1 MKDRK
6 RKIKIAFFADI
17 LVKDFDGAS
26 RTMFHIIERI
36 PKDEFE
42 FVFFCGMPP
51 KRDIGHEVF
60 VVPSIPIPFNSTY
73 KLAIPMFS
81 WFSMRKRLKEFRPD
95 VIHIASPS
103 PLGDFAF
110 QYKRSRDIPVITIYH
125 THFLSY
131 ISYYLRPLPFLSNPA
146 VKTIA
151 YGQKKF
157 YDQSSLMYIPTMQM
171 VHELH
176 RYKFDTSKMKIWQRG
191 MNHELFNPNKRDIPR
206 IKSITKND
214 KPNILFASRLV
225 WEKNLATLIRIY
237 RKSKIEGDKYNFIIA
252 GDGVAHDKLK
262 EKMPDAY
269 MLGKVDHDSL
279 AALYA
284 SADIFL
290 FPSVSETYGNV
301 VVEAM
306 ASGCPCII
314 ARGGGSQSL
323 VEHGKTGFL
332 CEPEDEADYLSRINQ
347 VQEDHNLREDFI
359 SNGIEYTKTL
369 NWDTLCET
377 YFDDI
382 ARLGS
387 TGDLPLDTVRVQ

>member
-6 RKIKIAFFADI
+6 RKIKVAFFADI

-51 KRDIGHEVF
+51 KQDIGHEVF
-60 VVPSIPIPFNSTY
+60 KVPSIPIPFNSTY

-81 WFSMRKRLKEFRPD
+81 WFSMRKRLKQFRPD

-110 QYKRSRDIPVITIYH
+110 QYKRTRDIPVLTIYH

-131 ISYYLRPLPFLSNPA
+131 ISYYLRPLPFLAKPA
-146 VKTIA
+146 VKTVA

-157 YDQSSLMYIPTMQM
+157 YDKSALMYIPTMQM
-171 VHELH
+171 VDEL
-176 RYKFDTSKMKIWQRG
+176 RAFKFDTSKMKIWQRG
-191 MNHELFNPNKRDIPR
+191 MNHTLFNPTKRDLTR
-206 IKSITKND
+206 IKEITNND

-225 WEKNLATLIRIY
+225 WEKNLATFINIY
-237 RKSKIEGDKYNFIIA
+237 RLSKERGDKYNFIIA
-252 GDGVAHDKLK
+252 GDGVAEQSLK
-262 EKMPDAY
+262 EKMPSAF
-269 MLGKVDHDSL
+269 MLGKIDHDTL
-279 AALYA
+279 AILYA
-284 SADIFL
+284 SADVFL

-306 ASGCPCII
+306 ASGCPCVI
-314 ARGGGSQSL
+314 AKGGGSQSL
-323 VEHGKTGFL
+323 VDHGRTGFL
-332 CEPEDEADYLSRINQ
+332 CEPDNAEDYLRRIDEVIENK
-347 VQEDHNLREDFI
+347 ELRDGFI
-359 SNGIEYTKTL
+359 QDGIQYTKGL
-369 NWDTLCET
+369 NWETLCDT
-377 YFDDI
+377 YFDDL
-382 ARLGS
+382 ARLGN
-387 TGDLPLDTVRVQ
+387 TGELPEDTVVL

>member
-1 MKDRK
+1 MKNRK

-26 RTMFHIIERI
+26 RTMFQIIERI

-42 FVFFCGMPP
+42 FLFFCGMSP
-51 KRDIGHEVF
+51 KEDIGHEVF
-60 VVPSIPIPFNSTY
+60 RVPSIPIPFNSTY

-81 WFSMRKRLKEFRPD
+81 WFSMRKRLNEFRPD

-110 QYKRSRDIPVITIYH
+110 QYKRNRDIPVITIYH

-131 ISYYLRPLPFLSNPA
+131 IGYYLRPLPFL
-146 VKTIA
+146 VKTVLKTVA

-171 VHELH
+171 VEEL
-176 RYKFDTSKMKIWQRG
+176 KGFNFDTKKMKIWQRG
-191 MNHELFNPNKRDIPR
+191 MNHELFNPSKRDVPR
-206 IKSITKND
+206 IKELTQNG
-214 KPNILFASRLV
+214 KPNVLFASRLV

-237 RKSKIEGDKYNFIIA
+237 RKSKDEGDKYNFIIA
-252 GDGVAHDKLK
+252 GDGVAEKPLT

-269 MLGKVDHDSL
+269 MLGKVDHDTL

-284 SADIFL
+284 SADVFL

-306 ASGCPCII
+306 ASGCPCVI
-314 ARGGGSQSL
+314 AKGGGSQSL
-323 VEHGKTGFL
+323 VVHGKTGFL
-332 CEPEDEADYLSRINQ
+332 CDPEDASDYLARIDQ
-347 VQEDHNLREDFI
+347 IIGDPSLRKELV
-359 SNGIEYTKTL
+359 SNGIEYTQSL
-369 NWDTLCET
+369 NWESLCET
-377 YFDDI
+377 YFDDV

-387 TGDLPLDTVRVQ
+387 TGELPSDTVEV

>member
-51 KRDIGHEVF
+51 KEDIGHEVF
-60 VVPSIPIPFNSTY
+60 QVPSIPIPFNSTY
-73 KLAIPMFS
+73 RLAIPMFS

-131 ISYYLRPLPFLSNPA
+131 IGYYLRPLPFLAKPA
-146 VKTIA
+146 VKTVA
-151 YGQKKF
+151 YGQKQF

-171 VHELH
+171 VNELKEF
-176 RYKFDTSKMKIWQRG
+176 KFDTGKMKIWQRG
-191 MNHELFNPNKRDIPR
+191 MNHELFNSSKRDVRR
-206 IKSITKND
+206 IKGITKND

-237 RKSKIEGDKYNFIIA
+237 RKSKEEGDKYNFIIA
-252 GDGVAHDKLK
+252 GDGVAEKALA

-269 MLGKVDHDSL
+269 MLGKVDHNTL

-284 SADIFL
+284 SADVFL

-306 ASGCPCII
+306 ASGCPCVI

-323 VEHGKTGFL
+323 VDHGNTGFL
-332 CEPEDEADYLSRINQ
+332 CDPEDESDYLNRIDQ
-347 VQEDHNLREDFI
+347 VIDDPTLKESFVT
-359 SNGIEYTKTL
+359 NGIEYTRTL
-369 NWDTLCET
+369 NWHTLCET

-382 ARLGS
+382 ARLGN
-387 TGDLPLDTVRVQ
+387 TGELPSDTVEI

>member
-6 RKIKIAFFADI
+6 RKIKVAFFADI

-26 RTMFHIIERI
+26 RTMFQIIERI
-36 PKDEFE
+36 PKNEFE

-51 KRDIGHEVF
+51 EEDIGHEVF
-60 VVPSIPIPFNSTY
+60 QVPSVPIPFNSTY
-73 KLAIPMFS
+73 RLAIPMFS

-110 QYKRSRDIPVITIYH
+110 QYKRSRNIPVITIYH

-131 ISYYLRPLPFLSNPA
+131 ISYYLRPLPFLAKPA
-146 VKTIA
+146 VKTVA
-151 YGQKKF
+151 FGQKKF

-171 VHELH
+171 VDELNEF
-176 RYKFDTSKMKIWQRG
+176 KFDTSKMKIWQRG
-191 MNHELFNPNKRDIPR
+191 MNHELFNPSKRDIPR
-206 IKSITKND
+206 IKALTKND

-225 WEKNLATLIRIY
+225 WEKNLATLIRIH
-237 RKSKIEGDKYNFIIA
+237 RKSKEEGDKYNFIIA
-252 GDGVAHDKLK
+252 GDGVAQNAVAK
-262 EKMPDAY
+262 KMPGAY
-269 MLGKVDHDSL
+269 MLGKVDHDTL

-284 SADIFL
+284 SADVFL

-306 ASGCPCII
+306 ASGCPCVI

-323 VEHGKTGFL
+323 VDHGNTGFL
-332 CEPEDEADYLSRINQ
+332 CDPEDESDYLNRIDEVMNNPSLKD
-347 VQEDHNLREDFI
+347 EFMTK
-359 SNGIEYTKTL
+359 GIKYTKTL
-369 NWDTLCET
+369 NWDSLCET
-377 YFDDI
+377 YFDDV
-382 ARLGS
+382 ARLANTS
-387 TGDLPLDTVRVQ
+387 ELPSDTVNV